1 MTNRVFKDFTS
12 AYISLAREVRDEY
25 DYLSSPRGMN
35 VKEKL
40 GVRFEITNP
49 LHRIPYVPARKFKIQ
64 YMIAEALWYL
74 SGDNKTEWI
83 ANYAPFWRDISDDGL
98 TANSAYGARIFKT
111 HPRIAQGTLNQWEYI
126 KDELRRDPDSR
137 RAFLHI
143 RTPSD
148 SIIGSKDVPC
158 TIGLQFFIRDGKLDL
173 VVNMR
178 SSDLILGISYDVPAF
193 TLLQE
198 LMANELKVQVG
209 TYIHVSNSLHV
220 YEKHFKML
228 DEILEKRNVAESQLL
243 SYMRGPMAP
252 MPMEQSTVEL
262 YKIEARLRSCQSS
275 DAIGDVL
282 NDAKNLDPYWYEWA
296 QILAAN
302 RFTKLGNKKKM
313 LSLMQSVSSE
323 QLKPIKP
330 TYRGEK

>member
-1 MTNRVFKDFTS
+1 MFVYRDFTN
-12 AYISLAREVRDEY
+12 AYLDLAREVRDNY
-25 DYLSSPRGMN
+25 DYVSSPRGMK

-111 HPRIAQGTLNQWEYI
+111 HPRIAQGNLNQWEYI

-143 RTPSD
+143 RTPDD

-178 SSDLILGISYDVPAF
+178 SSDLVLGISYDVPAF

-198 LMANELKVQVG
+198 LMAIELDVPVG

-220 YEKHFKML
+220 YEKHFDML
-228 DEILEKRNVAESQLL
+228 DEILEQRNIAKSQLL

-252 MPMEQSTVEL
+252 MPKQQNTTEL
-262 YKIEARLRSCQSS
+262 YNLEARLRACQSGT
-275 DAIGDVL
+275 AIGEVL
-282 NDAKNLDPYWYEWA
+282 DDAKYLDPYWFDWV
-296 QILAAN
+296 QVLAAN
-302 RFTKLGNKKKM
+302 RFTKIGNKRKM
-313 LSLMQSVSSE
+313 LSLMQSVGSE
-323 QLKPIKP
+323 QLRPIKLDIE
-330 TYRGEK
+330 EKK

>member
-1 MTNRVFKDFTS
+1 MFVYKDFTT
-12 AYISLAREVRDEY
+12 AYLGLAKEVRDNY
-25 DYLSSPRGMN
+25 DYLSAPRGMK

-64 YMIAEALWYL
+64 YMIAETLWYL

-111 HPRIAQGTLNQWEYI
+111 HPRIAQGALNQWEYI
-126 KDELRRDPDSR
+126 KNELRLDPDSR

-143 RTPSD
+143 RTPDD

-173 VVNMR
+173 IVNMR

-198 LMANELKVQVG
+198 LMANELNVPVG
-209 TYIHVSNSLHV
+209 TYIHISNSLHV
-220 YEKHFKML
+220 YERHFGML
-228 DEILEKRNVAESQLL
+228 DEILRKRNVAESRML
-243 SYMRGPMAP
+243 SYARGPMPP
-252 MPMEQSTVEL
+252 MPMQQRTTEL
-262 YKIEARLRSCQSS
+262 YKIESQLRNCQSES
-275 DAIGDVL
+275 SIAEAL
-282 NDAKNLDPYWYEWA
+282 ESAKTLEPYWFDWA

-302 RFTKLGNKKKM
+302 RFAK
-313 LSLMQSVSSE
+313 
-323 QLKPIKP
+323 
-330 TYRGEK
+330 R